1 MPDRIGRL
9 ATRLALG
16 AALVAMPTLFHV
28 RFYRHFAHS
37 KYYALWLLLV
47 FAAVGM
53 VMGRRRG
60 VALGEAA
67 WQSVRFRQ
75 CVVLVALAWSASLL
89 VAVNVGHGLEFLSR
103 NLPVLL
109 IAWWVAS
116 QPLRWRKLT
125 DWSVGLLVLTA
136 AVSLFLG
143 LIQSNEAY
151 VWMTAQARP
160 GAGDA
165 SAFWAMILK
174 TMETLNREWS
184 LLRNDRWLGSLGN
197 PNSASSYYAASAILM
212 FSVSV
217 LLRRGWL
224 WRGVAA
230 VTGLVLVLYLL
241 QTDSRSGLLGLAAG
255 FLALGLVWVSV
266 RASREHSPPRFVT
279 GTLLAVALFTGLLG
293 VLLLLFTD
301 RGGAARLLIA
311 TSVVFH
317 FIFLVETVMSRREG
331 RKWLPPFTRKAATAT
346 LIAGMIMIIT
356 GLSLLAAT
364 DIEAVETAD
373 ERIVGVWKGLAQVG
387 KSTFI
392 DRLCIWRSAGHMLID
407 NPLLGIGWGQFPV
420 DYPLY
425 TLQRYYHHWAADKLI
440 TTEEVHS
447 GHYNIVLET
456 GLLGGLAWGGLLAL
470 AWMGAMRRLRW
481 AAAGDESARDVMIWF
496 PLCVTLCVHMG
507 VDKFLS
513 YPASMTMLM
522 WCLGQMVRPRNL
534 SAVETRP
541 AGAGW
546 QLGGLS
552 MLVGIVATL
561 LATHMAV
568 GSSMLAKGRFDFEE
582 AKARQQRALQ
592 IRSSTD
598 RATILADA
606 NVKMTNARTV
616 LERACELIPWEIDSW
631 TRSIDLETHVSRGAF
646 SDKVI
651 DFHRQAVRVAPNY
664 YPIQRNMGTVLTLEY
679 QRLLP
684 RDPEAARERLEFAIE
699 VYQQVLVMRPDEFNA
714 LFSLAELLERRNEE
728 GDQDEAASLLQ
739 RYLAVPGID
748 GITPARATLARL
760 RLSRHLQRMEDYQGA
775 MEAIRSAIA
784 RGVQGREYPLWLNI
798 AELQCAAGKA
808 DEALA
813 ELKDRL
819 DTIDMRTVQ
828 NAVAVFETNQGRVDG
843 LDQLWELVICR
854 LAQGQ
859 AETAVQLAKLGL
871 TANSNPEMW
880 AAVAV
885 VGAVSSEE
893 LAREVLREAEERWP
907 GSPIIASAELAL
919 FGDTTRETPQET
931 PSD

>member
-1 MPDRIGRL
+1 
-9 ATRLALG
+9 
-16 AALVAMPTLFHV
+16 
-28 RFYRHFAHS
+28 
-37 KYYALWLLLV
+37 
-47 FAAVGM
+47 
-53 VMGRRRG
+53 
-60 VALGEAA
+60 
-67 WQSVRFRQ
+67 
-75 CVVLVALAWSASLL
+75 
-89 VAVNVGHGLEFLSR
+89 
-103 NLPVLL
+103 
-109 IAWWVAS
+109 
-116 QPLRWRKLT
+116 
-125 DWSVGLLVLTA
+125 
-136 AVSLFLG
+136 
-143 LIQSNEAY
+143 
-151 VWMTAQARP
+151 
-160 GAGDA
+160 
-165 SAFWAMILK
+165 
-174 TMETLNREWS
+174 
-184 LLRNDRWLGSLGN
+184 
-197 PNSASSYYAASAILM
+197 
-212 FSVSV
+212 
-217 LLRRGWL
+217 
-224 WRGVAA
+224 
-230 VTGLVLVLYLL
+230 
-241 QTDSRSGLLGLAAG
+241 
-255 FLALGLVWVSV
+255 
-266 RASREHSPPRFVT
+266 
-279 GTLLAVALFTGLLG
+279 
-293 VLLLLFTD
+293 
-301 RGGAARLLIA
+301 
-311 TSVVFH
+311 
-317 FIFLVETVMSRREG
+317 
-331 RKWLPPFTRKAATAT
+331 
-346 LIAGMIMIIT
+346 
-356 GLSLLAAT
+356 
-364 DIEAVETAD
+364 
-373 ERIVGVWKGLAQVG
+373 
-387 KSTFI
+387 
-392 DRLCIWRSAGHMLID
+392 
-407 NPLLGIGWGQFPV
+407 
-420 DYPLY
+420 
-425 TLQRYYHHWAADKLI
+425 
-440 TTEEVHS
+440 
-447 GHYNIVLET
+447 
-456 GLLGGLAWGGLLAL
+456 
-470 AWMGAMRRLRW
+470 
-481 AAAGDESARDVMIWF
+481 
-496 PLCVTLCVHMG
+496 
-507 VDKFLS
+507 
-513 YPASMTMLM
+513 
-522 WCLGQMVRPRNL
+522 
-534 SAVETRP
+534 
-541 AGAGW
+541 
-546 QLGGLS
+546 
-552 MLVGIVATL
+552 
-561 LATHMAV
+561 
-568 GSSMLAKGRFDFEE
+568 
-582 AKARQQRALQ
+582 
-592 IRSSTD
+592 
-598 RATILADA
+598 
-606 NVKMTNARTV
+606 MTNARTV